1 MSATTYTRAIADEIC
16 QRLAAGEGLRAL
28 CREEAMP
35 PRRTV
40 QEWVKRDVDGFAARY
55 AQAREL
61 GLREVLA
68 RGNWKLPAAQAPA
81 GGNAHV

>member
-1 MSATTYTRAIADEIC
+1 MTMGATAYTRAIADEIC

-40 QEWVKRDVDGFAARY
+40 QDWVKRDVDGFAARY
-55 AQAREL
+55 ARAREAGVKEL
-61 GLREVLA
+61 LA
-68 RGNWKLPAAQAPA
+68 TYWNLPMT
-81 GGNAHV
+81 GGGHV